1 MEKKKSKKFNIRKV
15 AVRVLFIGVLLY
27 AGYTLASQQVT
38 LVKKQRTE
46 KEWEAMISDAK
57 SEKARREEELSL
69 VETDEYKEQK
79 ARELL
84 GYIKP
89 DERIYIDVT
98 K

>member
-1 MEKKKSKKFNIRKV
+1 MTNNKRKKKNIRKV
-15 AVRVLFIGVLLY
+15 AVRVLFIGIILY
-27 AGYTLASQQVT
+27 SGYTLISQQIT
-38 LVKKQRTE
+38 LVKSQKTKQE
-46 KEWEAMISDAK
+46 CEDMISQAK
-57 SEKARREEELSL
+57 GEQARLQEELGL

-84 GYIKP
+84 GYVKP